1 MGSSSS
7 KIPGTFGVLAM
18 RVPCVVGDVG
28 GGGCGL
34 LVTLGDGGVGGVGGV
49 NPMLK
54 V

>member
-7 KIPGTFGVLAM
+7 KIPGTFGVRAM

-28 GGGCGL
+28 RGGGGL
-34 LVTLGDGGVGGVGGV
+34 LVTRGDGGVGGVGDV

>member
-1 MGSSSS
+1 
-7 KIPGTFGVLAM
+7 M

-28 GGGCGL
+28 CGGGGL
-34 LVTLGDGGVGGVGGV
+34 LVTLGDGGVGGVAGV